1 MITFLGYADIE
12 EKRKAKGF
20 TNDQESGVICRYK
33 IQGVIVDIM
42 PTSKKILGFS
52 NRWYIPG
59 FANSIDYKL
68 NDTYIIK
75 IFSPGYFLAAKLEAF
90 KNRGQSNGI
99 TSKDFEDIV
108 FILNNRSTIW
118 EEIREAENHVK
129 SYIITAF
136 QNFLQIKYYN
146 EWISVHLEYTQQ
158 ERQYFIIDSIKEIAF
173 G

>member
-1 MITFLGYADIE
+1 MITHLGYAEIE
-12 EKRKAKGF
+12 EKLRAKGF
-20 TNDQESGVICRYK
+20 INDQESGVICRYK

-42 PTSKKILGFS
+42 PTSEKVLGFS
-52 NRWYIPG
+52 NRWYVPG

-68 NDTYIIK
+68 NEKYIIQ
-75 IFSPGYFLAAKLEAF
+75 IFSPVYFLASKLEAF
-90 KNRGQSNGI
+90 KNRGQANGI

-108 FILNNRSTIW
+108 FMLNNRSTIW
-118 EEIREAENHVK
+118 EEIMAAENQVK

-146 EWISVHLEYTQQ
+146 EWISAHLEYSQQ
-158 ERQYFIIDSIKEIAF
+158 ERQYFIIDSIKKIAF